1 MHTIRYGAALSVLL
15 VAAVLSAWR
24 LSAVA
29 TASTTI
35 FSNSFDRQRTGALVT
50 GPGANQFS
58 GTRGASRLRVE
69 NRTVSSPPNALA
81 VTLAGGGSAFAYK
94 QYRSGDTTYILRMRL
109 QLGATFT
116 VPHNAY
122 LVLAQTVPSTFS
134 RVGKVDVTIPADNR
148 IRLDY
153 VDSAGHQHLLR
164 GRFVIPRRSWH
175 TVELRETVGTGR
187 GSLTL
192 LVDSHT
198 TASGSKLDLGTRG
211 VTWFAVGEEYAPP
224 GRGYAGHLYIDDVTA
239 AATP

>member
-1 MHTIRYGAALSVLL
+1 MHTIRYCAVGSVLL

-24 LSAVA
+24 VTVVA

-35 FSNSFDRQRTGALVT
+35 FSNSFDRQRTGALLT

-58 GTRGASRLRVE
+58 GTRGSSRLSVE
-69 NRTVSSPPNALA
+69 NTTVSSPPNALA

-116 VPHNAY
+116 VPHDDY
-122 LVLAQTVPSTFS
+122 LVLAQTVLNTSST
-134 RVGKVDVTIPADNR
+134 VGKVDVILPADNR

-153 VDSAGHQHLLR
+153 VDSAGRQHFLG
-164 GRFVIPRRSWH
+164 GRFVVPRRSWH
-175 TVELRETVGTGR
+175 TVELRETVGARR

-192 LVDSHT
+192 LVDRHT
-198 TASGSKLDLGTRG
+198 AASGSKLDLGTRG
-211 VTWFAVGEEYAPP
+211 LTWFAVGEEYAPP

-239 AATP
+239 TATT